1 MGNRLTSRNTAMPF
15 TNMAKLTTVASRNT
29 ATKWYYNGSRLLGS
43 TSGIRLDDARMPGT
57 TIRNDSFLKVLRSGI
72 GKSTKNVFVFQ
83 PSWFYELA
91 KNNRNF
97 ISRGRVAGFGF
108 GENGRDETR
117 RTINKVALNMSANV
131 FTTVGL
137 LFSFATFYSV
147 SAATKPEHKT
157 SPEDEDSH
165 YSQEFSEPFS
175 RKHMKECR
183 AQNVTCNGC
192 GIKGHLKNF
201 LSETGLLSETAN
213 SSMFGG
219 HQTQRTL
226 RIVSL
231 PTKLPGKKLRRR
243 QIVLANF
250 PM

>member
-1 MGNRLTSRNTAMPF
+1 MGNRIASRNTAMPL

-29 ATKWYYNGSRLLGS
+29 ATKWYYNGTRLLGS

-117 RTINKVALNMSANV
+117 RTIK
-131 FTTVGL
+131 
-137 LFSFATFYSV
+137 
-147 SAATKPEHKT
+147 
-157 SPEDEDSH
+157 
-165 YSQEFSEPFS
+165 
-175 RKHMKECR
+175 
-183 AQNVTCNGC
+183 
-192 GIKGHLKNF
+192 
-201 LSETGLLSETAN
+201 
-213 SSMFGG
+213 
-219 HQTQRTL
+219 
-226 RIVSL
+226 
-231 PTKLPGKKLRRR
+231 
-243 QIVLANF
+243 
-250 PM
+250 